1 MLILKKFKMKKLT
14 GARGIS
20 GESDLKRKKG
30 VIENIYVITFINEGK
45 AYDYYRHMNVFN
57 IKFNRNG

>member
-1 MLILKKFKMKKLT
+1 MKKLT